1 MSGSTFATWKR
12 WWRSIATRSA
22 CAKALGSV
30 EFQDEA
36 QKKTLEANLLAGEE
50 LQALSKEVVVQPP
63 EIIAQI
69 RKLMG
74 K

>member
-1 MSGSTFATWKR
+1 LAVIAGKLAMAGAMQNPGNSKVLFTF
-12 WWRSIATRSA
+12 
-22 CAKALGSV
+22 SV
-30 EFQDEA
+30 FQDEA

-50 LQALSKEVVVQPP
+50 LQALSKEVVIQPP

-74 K
+74 E